1 MNVQNVKR
9 FLFFGAHPDD
19 PDVFFGG
26 TAVKLVKAGHK
37 VKFVSVTNG
46 NAGHHKMKPDAL
58 AARRYGEAQ
67 EVVKR
72 SGIVEYDVMQNSDT
86 LLENTLAN
94 RIAITKIIREFQPDV
109 VITHRLCDY
118 HPDHRTTAQL
128 VMDTTFL
135 VRVPLFCP
143 GVPVP
148 EKNPVYA
155 FSYDAYTDPRPIRT
169 DAVVSIDDVLDEKM
183 RLLDC
188 HESQFYEWLPWV
200 DFGIEN
206 FDVTGMTW
214 EQRKAHLVKYWGPI
228 YQRAAKL
235 ANVPGIEYAE
245 VFEQSAYGRQVSPE
259 EFKALFAV

>member
-1 MNVQNVKR
+1 MNEQNVKR

-37 VKFVSVTNG
+37 VKFVSLTNG

-118 HPDHRTTAQL
+118 HPA
-128 VMDTTFL
+128 
-135 VRVPLFCP
+135 P
-143 GVPVP
+143 
-148 EKNPVYA
+148 
-155 FSYDAYTDPRPIRT
+155 
-169 DAVVSIDDVLDEKM
+169 
-183 RLLDC
+183 
-188 HESQFYEWLPWV
+188 
-200 DFGIEN
+200 
-206 FDVTGMTW
+206 
-214 EQRKAHLVKYWGPI
+214 
-228 YQRAAKL
+228 
-235 ANVPGIEYAE
+235 
-245 VFEQSAYGRQVSPE
+245 SAPTP
-259 EFKALFAV
+259 

>member
-1 MNVQNVKR
+1 MKEQDVKR
-9 FLFFGAHPDD
+9 FIFFGAHPDD

-26 TAVKLVKAGHK
+26 TAVKLARAGHK

-58 AARRYGEAQ
+58 AARRYGETQ
-67 EVVKR
+67 EVVRR

-94 RIAITKIIREFQPDV
+94 RIAITKLIREFKADV
-109 VITHRLCDY
+109 VISHRLCDY

-128 VMDTTFL
+128 VMDTSFL

-143 GVPVP
+143 DVPTP
-148 EKNPVYA
+148 DTTPVYA
-155 FSYDAYTDPRPIRT
+155 YSYDGFTDPRPIRP
-169 DAVVSIDDVLDEKM
+169 DAVVSIDDILDEKM

-200 DFGIEN
+200 DFDMPDFSAEGWS
-206 FDVTGMTW
+206 W
-214 EQRKAHLVKYWGPI
+214 EQRKAHLLKYWGGI
-228 YQRAAKL
+228 WKRAAQL
-235 ANVPGIEYAE
+235 GGVPGMEYAE
-245 VFEQSAYGRQVSPE
+245 VFEQSEYGKRLTPE
-259 EFKALFAV
+259 EFKDLFTV